1 MASFLFFLIF
11 GWAGSLLLQV
21 GLLLLRWRGATLQLW
36 QAGAAH
42 CCSGAQ
48 ASHRSGSLVA
58 EHGHASLWAMGL
70 VALWHVGSSWI
81 RGWTHVPCIGR
92 QILNHCST
100 REVLYCGFWTQNLYH
115 LSGWIYSLS
124 AGMEAVTSFNLHVHQ
139 RKYPLNKSM
148 TLGKSSHIFQ
158 LSYLSKR
165 DNTPAYLKNFIKAKY
180 MKW

>member
-1 MASFLFFLIF
+1 MASFLFLNFLAEL
-11 GWAGSLLLQV
+11 GLCCCKWAFSCWGEQ
-21 GLLLLRWRGATLQLW
+21 GLLSSCGKLGLLPVVAVLRLLTVVA
-36 QAGAAH
+36 
-42 CCSGAQ
+42 
-48 ASHRSGSLVA
+48 SLVA
-58 EHGHASLWAMGL
+58 EPGHASLWAVGL

-81 RGWTHVPCIGR
+81 RETHVPCIGR
-92 QILNHCST
+92 WILNHCST

-124 AGMEAVTSFNLHVHQ
+124 AGMEAVTSFNLHMHQ
-139 RKYPLNKSM
+139 RKCPLNKNM